1 MQKVENQIRN
11 PVIINSIKFIYMGYV
26 QVILGVTLNNVT
38 LLNFF

>member
-11 PVIINSIKFIYMGYV
+11 PVIINSIKFIYMSYV
-26 QVILGVTLNNVT
+26 QVILGVTLSNVT